1 MRTNCER
8 SHPSRESLMSEE
20 ARKEV
25 ESLREALRRHNQLY
39 YVEAR
44 PEISDLEFDQL
55 LKKLEQ
61 LEQEYPEYD
70 APDSPTHQVGGDA
83 IEGFESAPHREPM
96 LSIDNVY
103 DEAKLNDFAER
114 VEKLLE
120 GETPEYTVEY
130 KIDGVAVAL
139 IYEDG
144 SLAQALTRG
153 DGRMGDDITANV
165 RTIRSVPLKLLID
178 NPPPRLEVR
187 GEAYMANSEFSK
199 LRAKQEERGEQPYAN
214 PRNTT
219 AGSLKLL
226 DPKICAER
234 NLSFLA
240 HGIGAIDGIE
250 FESHLQYLEYIQT
263 AGIPAT
269 PNVKAFDNIN
279 DAREYAHVL
288 GDAIPEIDFEV
299 DGIVIKV
306 NSFAQR
312 LALGNTTKSPRWVI
326 AYKWEKYEAVTQVK
340 QIEVTVGKSG
350 TLTPLAHLEPV
361 EIAGTTVS
369 RSTLHNKEQIDRL
382 DVREGDWVVVEKA
395 GKIIPHVLRVEE
407 HRRDGSE
414 QPYKFPTEC
423 PVCETTAV
431 QDEGGVYI
439 RCPNPNCPAQL
450 KQTLTFFASRGA
462 MDIEGLGEKLSAQ
475 LIDEG
480 FVTSLPDVYRLK
492 DKQSELLD
500 LERMGQKSLDNL
512 IEGIEK
518 SKQQPL
524 WRLLTGLNIR
534 HVGARNAQI
543 LTEKFG
549 EMDVIIKQSVEQISA
564 VDEIGPI
571 IAESV
576 YHFLHTDYGSQLIE
590 DLRNLGL
597 NFGEPV
603 SEQPQAEEGI
613 LEGKTLVVTGTL
625 QRFTR
630 DEIHEMIRKHGGKPT
645 GSVSRKTDYLVVGED
660 AGSKLSKAESLG
672 VATISEDEFLEMVGE
687 S

>member
-1 MRTNCER
+1 
-8 SHPSRESLMSEE
+8 MSEKV
-20 ARKEV
+20 RKEI
-25 ESLREALRRHNQLY
+25 ESLREDLRRHNRLY

-44 PEISDLEFDQL
+44 PEITDLEFDKL
-55 LKKLEQ
+55 LKKLER
-61 LEQEYPEYD
+61 LEHEHPEYD
-70 APDSPTHQVGGDA
+70 SPDSPTHQVGGDA
-83 IEGFESAPHREPM
+83 IEGFESVPHLEPM

-114 VEKLLE
+114 VEKLLD
-120 GETPEYTVEY
+120 GEKPEYTVEY

-139 IYEDG
+139 IYENG
-144 SLAQALTRG
+144 SLAQAITRG

-165 RTIRSVPLKLLID
+165 RTIRSVPLKLLVD
-178 NPPPRLEVR
+178 KPPARLEVR

-226 DPKICAER
+226 DPKVCAER

-240 HGIGAIDGIE
+240 HGIGANDGIE
-250 FESHLQYLEYIQT
+250 FESHLQYLDYIQD

-269 PNVKAFDNIN
+269 PNVKPFDNIN
-279 DAREYAHVL
+279 EAREYAHEL
-288 GDAIPEIDFEV
+288 GDAIPELDFEV

-306 NSFAQR
+306 NSMAQR
-312 LALGNTTKSPRWVI
+312 AELGNTTKSPRWVI
-326 AYKWEKYEAVTQVK
+326 AYKWEKYEAVTRVK
-340 QIEVTVGKSG
+340 EIEVTVGKTG
-350 TLTPLAHLEPV
+350 ALTPLAHLEPV

-369 RSTLHNKEQIDRL
+369 RSTLHNKEQIERL

-414 QPYKFPTEC
+414 KPYKFPMEC
-423 PVCETTAV
+423 PVCKTAAV

-475 LIDEG
+475 LLDEG
-480 FVTSLPDVYRLK
+480 LVTSLPDVYRLK
-492 DKQSELLD
+492 DKQDQLLE

-512 IEGIEK
+512 LDGVEK
-518 SKQQPL
+518 SKSQPL

-543 LTEKFG
+543 LSETFG
-549 EMDVIIKQSVEQISA
+549 EMDVLLQKSAEEIAA

-571 IAESV
+571 IADSV
-576 YHFLHTDYGSQLIE
+576 YNFLHSDYGSQLIE
-590 DLRNLGL
+590 DLRTLGL

-603 SEQPQAEEGI
+603 SKKPKAEGGI
-613 LEGKTLVVTGTL
+613 LDGKTLVVTGTL
-625 QRFTR
+625 NRFTR
-630 DEIHEMIRKHGGKPT
+630 DEIHEFIKKHGGKAT
-645 GSVSRKTDYLVVGED
+645 GSVSKKTDYLVVGAD
-660 AGSKLSKAESLG
+660 AGSKLAKAESLG
-672 VATISEDEFLEMVGE
+672 VPTLSEDEFLELVGE
-687 S
+687 G

>member
-1 MRTNCER
+1 
-8 SHPSRESLMSEE
+8 MSEKI
-20 ARKEV
+20 RKEI
-25 ESLREALRRHNQLY
+25 ESRRDELRRHNRLY

-44 PEISDLEFDQL
+44 PEITDLEFDQR
-55 LKKLEQ
+55 LKQLER
-61 LEQEYPEYD
+61 LEQEHPEYD
-70 APDSPTHQVGGDA
+70 SPDSPTHQVGGDA
-83 IEGFESAPHREPM
+83 IEGFTSAPHREPM

-114 VEKLLE
+114 VEKLLD
-120 GETPEYTVEY
+120 GEKPDYTVEY

-139 IYEDG
+139 IYENG
-144 SLAQALTRG
+144 SLTQALTRG

-165 RTIRSVPLKLLID
+165 RTIRSVPLKLVVD
-178 NPPPRLEVR
+178 DPPPRLEVR
-187 GEAYMANSEFSK
+187 GEAYIANSEFSK

-234 NLSFLA
+234 KVSFLA
-240 HGIGAIDGIE
+240 HGIGATDGIE
-250 FESHLQYLEYIQT
+250 FESHLQYLEYVQA

-279 DAREYAHVL
+279 DAREYAHEL
-288 GDAIPEIDFEV
+288 GDAIPELDFEV

-306 NSFAQR
+306 NSIAQR
-312 LALGNTTKSPRWVI
+312 QELGNTTKSPRWVI
-326 AYKWEKYEAVTQVK
+326 AYKWEKYEAVTRVK
-340 QIEVTVGKSG
+340 EIEVTVGKSG

-414 QPYKFPTEC
+414 VPYEFPKEC
-423 PVCETTAV
+423 PACHTNAV

-462 MDIEGLGEKLSAQ
+462 MDIEGLGEKISAQ
-475 LIDEG
+475 LLDEG
-480 FVTSLPDVYRLK
+480 FVTTLPDIYRLK
-492 DKQSELLD
+492 DKQNELLE
-500 LERMGQKSLDNL
+500 LERMAQKKLDNL
-512 IEGIEK
+512 LDGIEK
-518 SKQQPL
+518 SKGQRF

-543 LTEKFG
+543 LSETFG
-549 EMDVIIKQSVEQISA
+549 EMDAILKQSAEEIA
-564 VDEIGPI
+564 DVDEIGPI
-571 IAESV
+571 IADSV
-576 YHFLHTDYGSQLIE
+576 HHFLHSDYGAQLIE
-590 DLRNLGL
+590 DLRSLGL
-597 NFGEPV
+597 NFGEPLIAK
-603 SEQPQAEEGI
+603 PQTEAGI
-613 LEGKTLVVTGTL
+613 LDGKTLVVTGTL
-625 QRFTR
+625 KRFTR
-630 DEIHEMIRKHGGKPT
+630 DEIHEMIRTHGGKPT
-645 GSVSRKTDYLVVGED
+645 GSVSKKTAYLVVGED

-672 VATISEDEFLEMVGE
+672 VATITEEEFLEMVGVA
-687 S
+687 

>member
-1 MRTNCER
+1 
-8 SHPSRESLMSEE
+8 MSEE

>member
-1 MRTNCER
+1 
-8 SHPSRESLMSEE
+8 MSEQI
-20 ARKEV
+20 RNQI
-25 ESLREALRRHNQLY
+25 ESLRNELRRHNRLY

-44 PEISDLEFDQL
+44 PEISDLEFDKL
-55 LKKLEQ
+55 LKQLEQ

-70 APDSPTHQVGGDA
+70 SPDSPTHQVGGDA
-83 IEGFESAPHREPM
+83 IDGFESVPHREPM

-114 VEKLLE
+114 VEKLLD
-120 GETPEYTVEY
+120 GDKPEYTVEY
-130 KIDGVAVAL
+130 KIDGVAAAV
-139 IYEDG
+139 IYENG
-144 SLAQALTRG
+144 SLTQALTRG
-153 DGRMGDDITANV
+153 DGRLGDDITANV
-165 RTIRSVPLKLLID
+165 RTIRSVPLKLLVD
-178 NPPPRLEVR
+178 DPPERLEVR
-187 GEAYMANSEFSK
+187 GEAYMGNSEFSK

-240 HGIGAIDGIE
+240 HGMGSNDGIE
-250 FESHLQYLEYIQT
+250 FVSHLDYLEYIKD

-269 PNVKAFDNIN
+269 PNVKAFGDIN
-279 DAREYAHVL
+279 AAREYAHQL
-288 GDAIPEIDFEV
+288 GDAIPELDFEV

-306 NSFAQR
+306 NSIAQR
-312 LALGNTTKSPRWVI
+312 AELGNTTKSPRWVI
-326 AYKWEKYEAVTQVK
+326 AYKWEKYEAVTRIK
-340 QIEVTVGKSG
+340 SIEVTVGKSG
-350 TLTPLAHLEPV
+350 TLTPLAHLKPV

-407 HRRDGSE
+407 HRRTGDE
-414 QPYKFPTEC
+414 KPYEFPLEC
-423 PVCETTAV
+423 PVCQTKAV

-462 MDIEGLGEKLSAQ
+462 MDIDGLGEKLSAQ
-475 LIDEG
+475 LLDEG
-480 FVTSLPDVYRLK
+480 LVTSLPDIYRLT
-492 DKQSELLD
+492 DKRDELLE
-500 LERMGQKSLDNL
+500 LERMAEKKLDKL
-512 IEGIEK
+512 LEGIEK
-518 SKQQPL
+518 SKSQPL

-543 LTEKFG
+543 LAETFG
-549 EMDVIIKQSVEQISA
+549 EMDVLLQKTAEEIAA

-571 IAESV
+571 IADSV
-576 YHFLHTDYGSQLIE
+576 YNFMHSDYGSRLIE
-590 DLRNLGL
+590 ELRTLKL

-603 SEQPQAEEGI
+603 EAKKTTSGEGV

-625 QRFTR
+625 NRFTR
-630 DEIHEMIRKHGGKPT
+630 DEIKEFIKKHGGKAT
-645 GSVSRKTDYLVVGED
+645 GSINTLYMLQEQIGQINK
-660 AGSKLSKAESLG
+660 
-672 VATISEDEFLEMVGE
+672 
-687 S
+687 